1 MAFIFILFGLFACSS
16 DEEPKKE
23 LETSS
28 QDGLEDRESEES
40 LEDLEAG
47 VDYDLEEI
55 EEREEDLLLES
66 ARHELE
72 GIKEYYEYLFIT
84 EFVEKELDEFD
95 SRLEEISELD
105 EEHQAE
111 AISDFQDSIRDF
123 ERNNLMALEDYSMLF
138 EEIHMIKEEYSTQIE
153 KEDEVSESKKQALEK
168 VKNKIESEKEFLK
181 NFDPFNDKIEADRIE
196 NLEEIV
202 MNVY

>member
-1 MAFIFILFGLFACSS
+1 MKKIIITMAFIFILFGLFACSS

-28 QDGLEDRESEES
+28 QDGL
-40 LEDLEAG
+40 
-47 VDYDLEEI
+47 